1 MEHLSSPLVFSEIDV
16 ARSLV
21 FCAVFCKSLF
31 VLLYF
36 IFRPLCCLSFFN
48 LQLLIIPLVSS
59 NFSWLTTNNLIMWQ
73 LSTELRVI
81 MWQLSTD
88 LRVIMLQLSTDLRVI
103 MLVIYWPEGNNVTVI
118 YWPEGNNVT
127 VIYWPEGN
135 NVTVIYWPEGNNVT
149 VIYWPEGNSL
159 FLLYSHKLISMKQ
172 S

>member
-1 MEHLSSPLVFSEIDV
+1 LCHWTVARWVSHVEQELLTLMEHPSSPLVFSEIDV

-21 FCAVFCKSLF
+21 FYVVLCKSLF

-36 IFRPLCCLSFFN
+36 IFWPLCCLSFN

-59 NFSWLTTNNLIMWQ
+59 NFSWLITNNLIMW
-73 LSTELRVI
+73 
-81 MWQLSTD
+81 
-88 LRVIMLQLSTDLRVI
+88 QLSTDLRVI

-127 VIYWPEGN
+127 VIYWTEGN